1 MSSKDDGDLNDS
13 MDDWRAAG
21 WGDAELVITIVEIM
35 DTPQSYGDIYV
46 SGKVVLGQGEREKVS
61 KTKRVPA
68 STEAIFNEKLDI
80 LKIPPPQKGRD
91 V

>member
-46 SGKVVLGQGEREKVS
+46 
-61 KTKRVPA
+61 
-68 STEAIFNEKLDI
+68 
-80 LKIPPPQKGRD
+80 
-91 V
+91 